1 MDRRTFVGATAATVG
16 TALAGCSAPG
26 SERSLGTP
34 REETERDGEEK
45 HLVFE
50 RGGDEVLT
58 ITIQQRALT
67 LAPSGRYGLR
77 VTMSHSEDTRLKRFQ
92 FDFRS
97 PPDTLG
103 APADIYLKQPD
114 GGPWPNIDF
123 GRVDGQRT
131 RIGVEGLDDLGAGTL
146 GFEIIVAPL
155 DEGSHPV
162 AIRSDVTLATDG
174 LLSGGPLRAETQTEF
189 TPVLD

>member
-1 MDRRTFVGATAATVG
+1 MDRRTFVGTTAATMG

-26 SERSLGTP
+26 GERSLGTP

-58 ITIQQRALT
+58 ITLQQRALT

-77 VTMSHSEDTRLKRFQ
+77 VTMSHSEATRLKRFQ
-92 FDFRS
+92 FDFKS
-97 PPDTLG
+97 PPAG
-103 APADIYLKQPD
+103 AGVPSDIYLKQPD
-114 GGPWPNIDF
+114 GGPWPDIDF
-123 GRVDGQRT
+123 RRVEGQWT
-131 RIGVEGLDDLGAGTL
+131 RIGVEELGDLGAGTL

-155 DEGSHPV
+155 DEGGEALAVRP
-162 AIRSDVTLATDG
+162 DVLLGTTG
-174 LLSGGPLRAETQTEF
+174 LLSGGPLRAETTTEF
-189 TPVLD
+189 QPMLG